1 MSVEDV
7 LNRVRK
13 PLLDMAGYKSA
24 RSMYQGDDNIIY
36 LDANEIPYEP
46 YIGAEGLNRYI
57 AQQPKNMAQ
66 DVARLYD
73 ISTRNLMVSR
83 GADEAIDIL
92 IRTFCEPKKDEIVIC
107 PPTFPMYAQSA
118 LINDV
123 IVKEAPLKRNF
134 QLDIKKIEKRVNK
147 RTKIIFICSPNN
159 PTANAMD
166 RDDIL
171 NLCEDYPEVII
182 AVDETYCEF
191 TAKGGLDKHLYEF
204 ENLMLFRTF
213 SKSYASAGLRCGF
226 AIGHAELISL
236 MKRVLP
242 PYPIPAPVAKE
253 VNRILQ
259 PKNKDRMKEIRD
271 EIIET
276 RDWFVQ
282 ELEQIEEVQKIYP
295 SETNFILV
303 KVKNAK
309 EFYNKAM
316 DGGIIL
322 RDQSSQKGLKNVIR
336 ISIGTRNEMEKLLAV
351 LNGKK
356 FEKTRDRT
364 SSVTRNT
371 NETKISVA
379 VNLDQLS
386 PIKISTGV
394 GFYDHMLEQ
403 IAKHGGFSLV
413 LECDGDL
420 EIDPHHTIEDCAI
433 ALGQALTEAL
443 GDKRG
448 IGRYGFALPMD
459 EADAQALLDLSGR
472 YYLKF
477 EGEFPV
483 ENVGD
488 LPCDMIEHIF
498 RSLAENMQMNCHIKV
513 DGENAHHMVEACFKA
528 FGRALRQAISFD
540 GDKEALPSTKGML

>member
-1 MSVEDV
+1 MSAEAILD
-7 LNRVRK
+7 RVRK
-13 PLLDMAGYKSA
+13 SLLDMSGYKSA
-24 RSMYQGDDNIIY
+24 RSMYQDNEGMIY

-46 YIGAEGLNRYI
+46 YVGVSGLNRYI
-57 AQQPKNMAQ
+57 AQQPDKMIQ

-73 ISTRNLMVSR
+73 ISTRNLMASR

-118 LINDV
+118 MVNQV
-123 IVKEAPLKRNF
+123 TVKEAPLKRNF
-134 QLDIKKIEKRVNK
+134 QLDVKKIEKRVNK
-147 RTKIIFICSPNN
+147 KTKIIFICSPNN
-159 PTANAMD
+159 PTANVMD
-166 RDDIL
+166 RDDVL
-171 NLCEDYPEVII
+171 NLCEDYPDTII
-182 AVDETYCEF
+182 AVDETYNEF
-191 TAKGGLDKHLYEF
+191 TGQAGLDDVLSEF
-204 ENLMLFRTF
+204 ENLILFRTL
-213 SKSYASAGLRCGF
+213 SKSFASAGLRCGF
-226 AIGHAELISL
+226 AIGHRDLIDL
-236 MKRVLP
+236 MKKVLP
-242 PYPIPAPVAKE
+242 PYPISAPVAKE
-253 VNRILQ
+253 VSRILE
-259 PKNKDRMKEIRD
+259 PKNQTRMKDIRNEIL
-271 EIIET
+271 ET
-276 RDWFVQ
+276 RNWFTK
-282 ELEQIEEVQKIYP
+282 EIEDVEDVQKIYP
-295 SETNFILV
+295 SDANFILI
-303 KVKNAK
+303 KVKNSK
-309 EFYNKAM
+309 EFYQKAL
-316 DGGIIL
+316 DSGIIL

-336 ISIGTRNEMEKLLAV
+336 ISIGARDEMQKLLDV

-356 FEKTRDRT
+356 LKSDKQRKAT
-364 SSVTRNT
+364 VTRNT

-379 VNLDQLS
+379 VNLDALS

-403 IAKHGGFSLV
+403 IAKHGGFSLM

-433 ALGQALTEAL
+433 ALGQALTESL

-459 EADAQALLDLSGR
+459 EADAQALIDLSGR
-472 YYLKF
+472 YFLKF
-477 EGEFPV
+477 EGEFPA

-540 GDKEALPSTKGML
+540 GDKDALPSTKGML

>member
-1 MSVEDV
+1 MSAEDI

-13 PLLDMAGYKSA
+13 PLLDMTGYKSA
-24 RSMYQGDDNIIY
+24 RSMYQGDDSIIY

-46 YIGAEGLNRYI
+46 YIGANGLNRYI
-57 AQQPKNMAQ
+57 AQQPENMTQ

-92 IRTFCEPKKDEIVIC
+92 IRTFCEPKKDEIIIC

-123 IVKEAPLKRNF
+123 TVKEAPLKRNF
-134 QLDIKKIEKRVNK
+134 QLDIKNIEKRVNK

-159 PTANAMD
+159 PTANSMD

-171 NLCEDYPEVII
+171 NLCEDYPEIII
-182 AVDETYCEF
+182 AIDETYCEF
-191 TAKGGLDKHLYEF
+191 TAQGGLDEHLHEF
-204 ENLMLFRTF
+204 ENLMLFRTL

-236 MKRVLP
+236 MKKILP

-253 VNRILQ
+253 VSRILQ
-259 PKNKDRMKEIRD
+259 PKNRDRMKQIYD
-271 EIIET
+271 EILET
-276 RDWFVQ
+276 RDWFIQ
-282 ELEQIEEVQKIYP
+282 ELEKIEEVQKIYT

-309 EFYNKAM
+309 EFYDKAM
-316 DGGIIL
+316 GGGIIL

-336 ISIGTRNEMEKLLAV
+336 ISIGTRYEIEKLLAV

-356 FEKTRDRT
+356 FEKTKDRI

-371 NETKISVA
+371 NETKISVT

-420 EIDPHHTIEDCAI
+420 KIDPHHTIEDCAI

-477 EGEFPV
+477 EGKFPA

-513 DGENAHHMVEACFKA
+513 DGKNAHHMVEACFKA

-540 GDKEALPSTKGML
+540 GDKDALPSTKGML